1 MRHSKV
7 IVAAGSL
14 RTGASSLRRGLMF
27 AAVTLALAWT
37 GVAFAQEAYVGH
49 RLGQQASDL
58 RQQNAVLAAQN
69 QGYKKDIQSLT
80 SGAANEEE
88 ARLNGYARSNE
99 RLYLVTS
106 PPSPTPVPPTPK
118 PSPTPH

>member
-7 IVAAGSL
+7 IVAAGSP
-14 RTGASSLRRGLMF
+14 RAGANSLRRGVML
-27 AAVTLALAWT
+27 AVVALALAWT
-37 GVAFAQEAYVGH
+37 GVAFVQEAYLGH

-106 PPSPTPVPPTPK
+106 PPSPSPLPPGPK
-118 PSPTPH
+118 PSPTQH